1 MPVCV
6 IVAAAAT
13 ASPVSV
19 PCPMSA
25 SLPLPLC
32 VTVSDPALSAAA
44 GHAAADTA
52 ELYRRAVAEGLLDER
67 RALLDR
73 LHRAG
78 VLTLDVP
85 ADKLSAGVVNTY
97 LRLKAQGRL

>member
-1 MPVCV
+1 
-6 IVAAAAT
+6 
-13 ASPVSV
+13 VSHL
-19 PCPMSA
+19 A
-25 SLPLPLC
+25 RLARHHLPIC
-32 VTVSDPALSAAA
+32 VTVSDPLIVGTAGQPAATSDA
-44 GHAAADTA
+44 
-52 ELYRRAVAEGLLDER
+52 LYRRVVAEGMLDER

-78 VLTLDVP
+78 VLTVDVP